1 MDEEIKPPYLLSFKD
16 TEKYYG
22 IAEWTLRAYAHR
34 KIIPI
39 KKIGRRVYIQRDEFE
54 KWLKTDLRVV

>member
-1 MDEEIKPPYLLSFKD
+1 MNEEIKPPYLLSFKD

-22 IAEWTLRAYAHR
+22 ITEWTLRAYAHR

-39 KKIGRRVYIQRDEFE
+39 KKIGRRVYIKRDEFE